1 MLGSSPGPLK
11 IPVHDNQVSCPPAK
25 CNRFQVIKG
34 HGCAIAYWHVVQ
46 CAFPFLEVII
56 RGRPAQSEHCEE
68 WFSNHQRR
76 ELHGLV
82 LLSTQ
87 MCAHTCVSA
96 NEKIAQPFLGRLGSI
111 LRKRVN
117 EIKPNLRVPPSR
129 YVGKL
134 VGSASGLRE
143 APSTLYS
150 AQHSIEITSV
160 KTCCVAEGKEGV
172 CFRLTAPTI
181 ISDTLVTGMLHPLL
195 HQLGRPFTCSTHL
208 TATI

>member
-1 MLGSSPGPLK
+1 M
-11 IPVHDNQVSCPPAK
+11 
-25 CNRFQVIKG
+25 
-34 HGCAIAYWHVVQ
+34 Q

-150 AQHSIEITSV
+150 AQHSIEVTSV

-208 TATI
+208 TATIYWRSIATSATVGAKNGAYLARLARPSTPTGN